1 MSEVKLRVLCVAHGC
16 VGKISVGR
24 ATVLKHIMRSMHRM
38 MQSSGTSEGLR
49 GLLDSSLVQSVKKV
63 MGNRTVFGANVLAIG
78 RFVPSST
85 VSTTLNSFVAINIMA
100 TFVHNEPTCLP
111 VIQEAGLPEAFYT
124 VVESGL
130 EPIIEVVQ
138 SIPNAMGALCLNQV
152 GQDQLSSRPGIIP
165 GFFSIFTSEK
175 HQRMLQEK
183 ENAVIIGTAVEEL
196 VRHHPTLKNQ
206 VFEAIKHTMAKIEEL
221 GNAYQVPDENKHW
234 YVLQPTKTSGAG
246 VGTSDIDID
255 MDASTQAGSSG
266 VAASAEPEATPHL
279 FEDSSFKSHDNVIVS
294 FIDVLGKV

>member
-1 MSEVKLRVLCVAHGC
+1 
-16 VGKISVGR
+16 
-24 ATVLKHIMRSMHRM
+24 MHRM

-63 MGNRTVFGANVLAIG
+63 MANRSVFGANVLAIG
-78 RFVPSST
+78 KPNYFSVAFGSANYT
-85 VSTTLNSFVAINIMA
+85 FQAINIMA
-100 TFVHNEPTCLP
+100 TFIHNEPTCLP

-130 EPIIEVVQ
+130 EAVIEVVQ
-138 SIPNAMGALCLNQV
+138 SIPNALGALCLNQV
-152 GQDQLSSRPGIIP
+152 GQDQLASRPGIIP

-196 VRHHPTLKNQ
+196 VRHHPSLKNQ
-206 VFEAIKHTMAKIEEL
+206 VFDAIKQTMAKIEEL

-234 YVLQPTKTSGAG
+234 YVLRPTRTVGAG
-246 VGTSDIDID
+246 VGTSDIDVD
-255 MDASTQAGSSG
+255 MDSSVQASSST
-266 VAASAEPEATPHL
+266 AAAEPESTPH
-279 FEDSSFKSHDNVIVS
+279 FFDDSSFKSHDNVIVS
-294 FIDVLGKV
+294 FIDVFGKVCFITLSISPLSTKITL